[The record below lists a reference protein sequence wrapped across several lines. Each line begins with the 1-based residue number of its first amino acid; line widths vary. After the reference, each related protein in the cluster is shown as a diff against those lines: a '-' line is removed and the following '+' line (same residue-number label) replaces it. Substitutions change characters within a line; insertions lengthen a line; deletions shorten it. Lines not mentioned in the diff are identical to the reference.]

1 MPEESIFTPEE
12 QEKLLQQGGFNTGD
26 KKPVTEKARTTDEVT
41 IQDAERRDY
50 GPPTLNT
57 PSFYEFH
64 GINDPESSKR
74 EDQIADDVAFWVN
87 KALEEQENELDIPD
101 NDFIKE
107 HVVPMTYRIGAPLA
121 YPAAVA
127 GAANAAK
134 WTRRMKYIKA
144 GKLLTRTAGKAPTPW
159 TLAGFVAGEAAFG
172 IAGEYVAQKHLIAN
186 EYQDEIQP
194 GHLISAGIVNS
205 YTLSGVTKI
214 GTTLKP
220 WAQNAFQGTK
230 MHKWGKAL
238 DSPVVTYGGYA
249 LRGGT
254 VGAVSSSIDQSY
266 QILTDEEK
274 KFLGDWNWEYF
285 GKAAAAG
292 MGVDPLLNLSGRAV
306 KRAATSKIVR
316 NSKTFKK
323 GAELH
328 NKVVNKAREKELKA
342 IEKALGVMD
351 KKIEGFEKELNV
363 TMSKGGVDAAKFRN
377 EIQRKWL
384 EATGQKRKLNEH
396 LDDAREIYQQTF
408 FRLREMEEF
417 AVKKINEETYASFIN
432 RQKRVAKFYDIKGF
446 PVKPNVQ
453 GELILYKVDGQGAK
467 LGQVTLST
475 QSPKQG
481 KAVSVR
487 IPQSQLKLLNQLDN
501 GSVIFTAQQKQFET
515 ALNKTPKLLKF
526 VLEGEKAAT
535 KTKLTK
541 EDLEQTTA
549 VERLIRSKTADAVI
563 DPKQHAQDVKDLLTM
578 ARSTLGSAG
587 DVSVKQAEIYQRW
600 FPYVKHLIKRLPD
613 IQTDPKAVDE
623 VLVILERTM
632 EMEAATGGLDFKVA
646 TQMLAMKERTP
657 REMIDFSKE
666 TTGRTM
672 GENTLRRQNA
682 LQELKEAVEAF
693 KVTKE
698 LSGVEKAAEEVAG
711 TSRQIQRQNK
721 AIGKQNKKEL
731 KDKWRNVL
739 AKVMELHNGAKGATN
754 LSATDRIVDAVLTAR
769 TSTLL
774 MAPDT
779 VLLGPVTYGINGL
792 VVQPFRQTGRNV
804 ATAFG
809 WGGPLKDASLGQKIA
824 YSLTDTPI
832 NLSRNNF
839 YLQNLLALTA
849 DKTGWA
855 NALNTLKMGGRSTLL
870 PRSSGYLDVVD
881 TSKSLTMRD
890 IIRGK
895 RDIRRQE
902 SPGVGGFVMK
912 QAPGFVADEINWLLK
927 QTGSVMGAADEPL
940 FYALHRANLAAEGQ
954 RQAIV
959 SKIPKVHRNAFI
971 KDFVERQF
979 LREGSGATINEAA
992 EGIQSAN
999 QTLRTLGRGPKYGTE
1014 GVDYRSTMWERFA
1027 SGGGEKMSLEK
1038 GLAQAVTM
1046 RVLFPVFGIPVRLAG
1061 QSMDFLFAPV
1071 GSSIGVPIRKGLEA
1085 TGVDRFGPYRKEL
1098 NALDTKI
1105 KVGNKALDGFKSR
1118 GETEQA
1124 RNMELALSTARNS
1137 LNRTHALRDQEVAE
1151 NAGAAVLAGGV
1162 LLLAWKLAENGEMTG
1177 TGSFLTAEQKKKL
1190 QFKSFRQ
1197 GGESYKIEGVDIATG
1212 EGGRDIRYSDR
1223 IKMAMAFTAD
1233 LKLWV
1238 EMKDAGLL
1246 TEENPQDFDEF
1257 VAGWLTPALQEQS
1270 VANTLNAIADIA
1282 VGSPDQREAATR
1294 RLGASMTMTPAFFRK
1309 YQQVNQKVYQQDITE
1324 GPMISSTYKYGA
1336 GLDTKNYKR
1345 DLFHR
1350 KVEKES
1356 ISPLGFWLRS
1366 AAKQATKTDALES
1379 IVRRDSL
1386 LRDGGGLSRQGGRQT
1401 IRQATLKD
1409 FIKKDGEETLFQVYS
1424 DLVNTVEHPDYGGK
1438 TQEEVLFDLID
1449 SSAWQKKYNEG
1460 YYTKREEDEEGR
1472 PFNEGIQEINKV
1484 RRAFLNLAEEKLLD
1498 EEELLG
1504 GSYINKKQENIY
1516 QFLYN
1521 LREE

>member
-12 QEKLLQQGGFNTGD
+12 QDKLLQQGGFNTGD
-26 KKPVTEKARTTDEVT
+26 EKPVTEKARPTDEVA

-50 GPPTLNT
+50 GIPTLNT
-57 PSFYEFH
+57 PSFFEFH
-64 GINDPESSKR
+64 GINNPETPGR
-74 EDQIADDVAFWVN
+74 EDQIADDVAFWIN
-87 KALEEQENELDIPD
+87 KALEAQENELEIPD
-101 NDFIKE
+101 NDFIKQ

-127 GAANAAK
+127 GAAGAAK
-134 WTRRMKYIKA
+134 WARRMKYIKA

-159 TLAGFVAGEAAFG
+159 TFAGFIAGEAAFG
-172 IAGEYVAQKHLIAN
+172 VLGEFAAQKHLIAN
-186 EYQDEIQP
+186 KYQDEIQP
-194 GHLISAGIVNS
+194 GHLISAGVVNS
-205 YTLSGVTKI
+205 FTITGVTKI
-214 GTTLKP
+214 GTTVKP
-220 WAQNAFQGTK
+220 WAQAQFQGTK

-238 DSPVVTYGGYA
+238 DGPVATYGGYA

-274 KFLGDWNWEYF
+274 RFLGDWNWEYF
-285 GKAAAAG
+285 GKAELAG
-292 MGVDPLLNLSGRAV
+292 AGIDHTLNLSGRAV
-306 KRAATSKIVR
+306 KRAATSKVVR
-316 NSKTFKK
+316 NTKTFKR
-323 GAELH
+323 GAALH
-328 NKVVNKAREKELKA
+328 NKVVNKARERELKA

-351 KKIEGFEKELNV
+351 KKIEGFEKELNL
-363 TMSKGGVDAAKFRN
+363 TMSKGGVEAAKFRN
-377 EIQRKWL
+377 EIQRKWS
-384 EATGQKRKLNEH
+384 EAAGQKRKLTEH
-396 LDDAREIYQQTF
+396 LKDARNIYEQTAS
-408 FRLREMEEF
+408 RLKEMEEF
-417 AVKKINEETYASFIN
+417 AVKKINEETYASFVS
-432 RQKRVAKFYDIKGF
+432 RQKRVPQFYDNKGF
-446 PVKPNVQ
+446 PVRPNVQ
-453 GELILYKVDGQGAK
+453 GELVLYKVEGHGARR
-467 LGQVTLST
+467 GQVTLST
-475 QSPKQG
+475 QRPKKG
-481 KAVSVR
+481 KAVSVS
-487 IPQSQLKLLNQLDN
+487 IPQARLKILDQLDD
-501 GSVIFTAQQKQFET
+501 GSVIFTAQQKQFE
-515 ALNKTPKLLKF
+515 AASNKTPKLLKF

-535 KTKLTK
+535 KAKLTK
-541 EDLEQTTA
+541 EDLEERTA
-549 VERLIRSKTADAVI
+549 VERLLRSKTADAII

-578 ARSTLGSAG
+578 ARSNLGSAG

-613 IQTDPKAVDE
+613 IKTDPKAVDE

-632 EMEAATGGLDFKVA
+632 EMEAATGGVDFKVS
-646 TQMLAMKERTP
+646 TQMLAMKEVTP
-657 REMIDFSKE
+657 SELRDFRNLYG
-666 TTGRTM
+666 GRTM

-682 LQELKEAVEAF
+682 LQELKDAVEAF

-721 AIGKQNKKEL
+721 ARAKQNKKDL
-731 KDKWRNVL
+731 KDKWKNVL

-754 LSATDRIVDAVLTAR
+754 LSATDRVVDAVLTAR
-769 TSTLL
+769 TATLL

-779 VLLGPVTYGINGL
+779 VLLGPVTYGVNGL
-792 VVQPFRQTGRNV
+792 IVQPFRQTGRNV

-824 YSLTDTPI
+824 YSLTDTPL

-839 YLQNLLALTA
+839 YLQNLLAITA

-855 NALNTLKMGGRSTLL
+855 NSWNTLKMGGRSTLL
-870 PRSSGYLDVVD
+870 PRASGYLDVAD
-881 TSKSLTMRD
+881 TSKSLTLRELMGGQRA
-890 IIRGK
+890 
-895 RDIRRQE
+895 IRRQE
-902 SPGVGGFVMK
+902 SPGVMGFVTK
-912 QAPGFVADEINWLLK
+912 RAPGAVADEINWAFK
-927 QTGSVMGAADEPL
+927 QVGAVMGAADEPL

-954 RQAIV
+954 RQAIINGV
-959 SKIPKVHRNAFI
+959 PKAQRNAFI

-992 EGIQSAN
+992 EGIHSAN
-999 QTLRTLGRGPKYGTE
+999 ETLRTMGRGPKYGTE
-1014 GVDYRSTMWERFA
+1014 GVDYRSTMWERMA
-1027 SGGGEKMSLEK
+1027 SSGGKMMSLEEGMAK
-1038 GLAQAVTM
+1038 AATM

-1061 QSMDFLFAPV
+1061 QSIDFLFSPATTTV
-1071 GSSIGVPIRKGLEA
+1071 GVPARVAAEA
-1085 TGVDRFGPYRKEL
+1085 TGADRFGPYKKQL
-1098 NALDTKI
+1098 NTLDKTL
-1105 KVGNKALDGFKSR
+1105 KVGEKALAGFKSR

-1124 RNMELALSTARNS
+1124 KNMELALSDARNK
-1137 LNRTHALRDQEVAE
+1137 LNQTHALRNQEVAE
-1151 NAGAAVLAGGV
+1151 NAGAAVLASGV

-1177 TGSFLTAEQKKKL
+1177 TGSFLTPAQKKTL

-1257 VAGWLTPALQEQS
+1257 VAGWITPALQEQS
-1270 VANTLNAIADIA
+1270 VANTLNSIADIA
-1282 VGSPDQREAATR
+1282 VGSPGEREAATR
-1294 RLGASMTMTPAFFRK
+1294 RLGASITLTPAFFRK
-1309 YQQVNQKVYQQDITE
+1309 YQQVDQRVYQQDITQ
-1324 GPMISSTYKYGA
+1324 GPLISSTYKYGA
-1336 GLDTKNYKR
+1336 GLDTGNYKR

-1356 ISPLGFWLRS
+1356 ISPLGFWIRA
-1366 AAKQATKTDALES
+1366 AAKQPTKTDALES

-1386 LRDGGGLSRQGGRQT
+1386 LKDGGGLSRQGGRQT

-1424 DLVNTVEHPDYGGK
+1424 DLVNTVEHPDYGGR

-1449 SSAWQKKYNEG
+1449 SSSWQKKYNEG
-1460 YYTKREEDEEGR
+1460 YYTKREADEEGR

-1498 EEELLG
+1498 EEELIG
-1504 GSYINKKQENIY
+1504 GSYRNKKQENIY
-1516 QFLYN
+1516 QFLFK